1 MKTMEESGYFD
12 GYTDEESGETGVE
25 IYGRDVIHLNG
36 KVTSK
41 TPLLTAAQD
50 FAGAINELFQSGSGG
65 GDEWTFP
72 EHWPE
77 IPEPAPNQVVVY
89 LEAEEPGY
97 GFPVQFYSHL
107 SDDYFGGGTIDW
119 GDGTVDT
126 VVGGDTTVSHA
137 IVAHQYTAAGQY
149 IATIT
154 CGTDETGIYAAY
166 LNNSFAGGVSSSS
179 LRQKW
184 VKAIKV
190 GSLVETCASSNESV
204 NGSNYAAFSW
214 YVNIVYL
221 KFLGKPL
228 YCYFSNMIYMKKIE
242 FGADIAKLPIYA
254 FSGCNNLER
263 ADFTGKISEIPQY
276 AFQSCNALKS
286 VDLSSTITIGS
297 RAFQSC
303 FQLKSVTTPLLTEIQ
318 GIYAFSNC
326 YSLKSFNAPL
336 LTAMANQS
344 FSNSY
349 SGLKT
354 FEAPMLAEIGQ
365 NEFSN
370 CFALEKLVL
379 AEGCNYNGN
388 TFSSCQLLYPK
399 PQ

>member
-1 MKTMEESGYFD
+1 MNTRDFVNGYATGFND
-12 GYTDEESGETGVE
+12 GLK
-25 IYGRDVIHLNG
+25 YGG
-36 KVTSK
+36 
-41 TPLLTAAQD
+41 
-50 FAGAINELFQSGSGG
+50 GGSGG
-65 GDEWTFP
+65 GDEWEFP
-72 EHWPE
+72 EHWLD

-89 LEAEEPGY
+89 LEVDEPGY

-126 VVGGDTTVSHA
+126 VDDSGGTGHA
-137 IVAHQYTAAGQY
+137 IIAHQYTAAGQY

-154 CGTDETGIYAAY
+154 CGTDATGIYAAY
-166 LNNSFAGGVSSSS
+166 LNNTFAGGVSYSD
-179 LRQKW
+179 LHRKW

-190 GSLVETCASSNESV
+190 GELVETCASSEDSV
-204 NGSNYAAFSW
+204 SGDNYAAFSG
-214 YVNIVYL
+214 YGNIVYL

-228 YCYFSNMIYMKKIE
+228 YCYFGGRQYLKKIE
-242 FGADIAKLPIYA
+242 FGAKIAKLPNHA

-263 ADFTGKISEIPQY
+263 ADFISNISEIPQY

-286 VDLSSTITIGS
+286 VDLSSAITIGS
-297 RAFQSC
+297 GAFQSC

-318 GIYAFSNC
+318 GIYAFGNC

-336 LTAMANQS
+336 LTAMGNQS

-349 SGLKT
+349 SGLKI

-365 NEFSN
+365 KEFSN

>member
-1 MKTMEESGYFD
+1 MKTMEESGYVD
-12 GYTDEESGETGVE
+12 GYTDESTGDIGVE

-50 FAGAINELFQSGSGG
+50 FAGAINELFQSDPGG
-65 GDEWTFP
+65 GDEWEFP
-72 EHWPE
+72 EHWPD

-89 LEAEEPGY
+89 LEVDEPGY

-126 VVGGDTTVSHA
+126 VVGGDITVSQA
-137 IVAHQYTAAGQY
+137 IIAHQYTAAGQY

-166 LNNSFAGGVSSSS
+166 LNNSFAGGVSYSS
-179 LRQKW
+179 LHQKW

-190 GSLVETCASSNESV
+190 GALVETCASSNESV
-204 NGSNYAAFSW
+204 NGSNYAAFSR

-221 KFLGKPL
+221 KFIGKPL
-228 YCYFSNMIYMKKIE
+228 YCYFSNMRYLKKIE
-242 FGADIAKLPIYA
+242 FGADIAKLPINA
-254 FSGCNNLER
+254 FANCANLER
-263 ADFTGKISEIPQY
+263 VDFTGKITDFPQY
-276 AFQSCNALKS
+276 AFQGCYALKS
-286 VDLSSTITIGS
+286 VDLSSAITIGS
-297 RAFQSC
+297 GAFQSC

-318 GIYAFSNC
+318 SYAFSNC

-336 LTAMANQS
+336 LTAMGNQS
-344 FSNSY
+344 FSNCY
-349 SGLKT
+349 SGLKI

-370 CFALEKLVL
+370 CFALEKLTL

>member
-1 MKTMEESGYFD
+1 MEESGYVD
-12 GYTDEESGETGVE
+12 GYTDESTGDIGVE

-41 TPLLTAAQD
+41 TPLLTTAQD
-50 FAGAINELFQSGSGG
+50 FAGAINELFQSDPGG
-65 GDEWTFP
+65 GDEEWTFP

-77 IPEPAPNQVVVY
+77 IPEPAPNQVIVY
-89 LEAEEPGY
+89 LEVDEPGY

-126 VVGGDTTVSHA
+126 VDDSGGTGHG
-137 IVAHQYTAAGQY
+137 IIAHQYTAAGQY

-154 CGTDETGIYAAY
+154 CGTDATGIYAAY
-166 LNNSFAGGVSSSS
+166 LDNSFAGGVSSSD
-179 LRQKW
+179 LHQKW

-190 GSLVETCASSNESV
+190 GALVETCVSSDDSLT
-204 NGSNYAAFSW
+204 GSNYAAFSR
-214 YVNIVYL
+214 YVNTVYL

-228 YCYFSNMIYMKKIE
+228 FCYFSGMRYLKKIE
-242 FGADIAKLPIYA
+242 FGAEITKLANYA
-254 FSGCNNLER
+254 FNGCTNLER
-263 ADFTGKISEIPQY
+263 ADFIGKISEIPQS
-276 AFQSCNALKS
+276 AFSNCNGLKS
-286 VDLSSTITIGS
+286 VDLSSAVTIGS
-297 RAFQSC
+297 NAFQSC
-303 FQLKSVTTPLLTEIQ
+303 FRLKSVTTPLLTEIQ

-336 LTAMANQS
+336 LTAMGNQS
-344 FSNSY
+344 FSNCY
-349 SGLKT
+349 SGLKI